1 MINNGLILLVE
12 DNPDD
17 YEATVRSLKK
27 NHLTNPIKWCKSG
40 KDAYDYL
47 HRINAYSDDS
57 DVHTPIMILLDLN
70 MPGMDG
76 RELLREMKKDDSLR
90 RIPTI
95 VLTTSNDPMDV
106 DQCYLIGASTYIQKP
121 VGFKGLTESLKT
133 MKDYWFGIAILP
145 VQEDENG

>member
-17 YEATVRSLKK
+17 YEATVRSLRK
-27 NHLTNPIKWCKSG
+27 NRLTNPIKWCKSG